1 MNSAREESLE
11 GSYTHNN
18 NNEFQDQGYK
28 HGSGGGSRGELKL
41 IISGE
46 NDTVVSNNKNKYF
59 LHQPFMRSSYSKKGL
74 VVQQQTAAGNSLH
87 AYQAK
92 RKGY

>member
-1 MNSAREESLE
+1 MKSAREESVE
-11 GSYTHNN
+11 GKNAHT
-18 NNEFQDQGYK
+18 NNEFQDQDFKQG
-28 HGSGGGSRGELKL
+28 GCGGSRGELKL

-46 NDTVVSNNKNKYF
+46 NDTVVSNNKNKFF
-59 LHQPFMRSSYSKKGL
+59 LQQPFMRSSYSKKGL
-74 VVQQQTAAGNSLH
+74 VVQQQNAAGNSLH

>member
-1 MNSAREESLE
+1 
-11 GSYTHNN
+11 
-18 NNEFQDQGYK
+18 
-28 HGSGGGSRGELKL
+28 
-41 IISGE
+41 
-46 NDTVVSNNKNKYF
+46 
-59 LHQPFMRSSYSKKGL
+59 MRSSYSKKGL